1 MKTLSKGVIAL
12 IVLVVAA
19 VALAGWYFSTRN
31 ELVSQDESVS
41 TSWANVQSQYQR
53 RADLIPNLVE
63 TVKGYAKHE
72 EGTFTA
78 VVEARAKA
86 TQVTVDPTNL
96 TPEKLKEFQA
106 AQGELSSAL
115 GRLLALQENYPE
127 LKANE
132 QFSELQAQLE
142 GTENRINKARDEFN
156 NAVQG
161 YNLKVR
167 QFPSSIVASMAG
179 FGVKTKFE
187 ADAAAQTAPKV
198 SFN

>member
-1 MKTLSKGVIAL
+1 MLA
-12 IVLVVAA
+12 VAA
-19 VALAGWYFSTRN
+19 VAAVGWYISTRN
-31 ELVSQDESVS
+31 GLVAQDEGVS
-41 TSWANVQSQYQR
+41 TAWANVQSQYQR

-63 TVKGYAKHE
+63 TVTGYAQHE

-142 GTENRINKARDEFN
+142 GTENRINKARDDFN
-156 NAVQG
+156 NAVQD

-167 QFPSSIVASMAG
+167 QFPGSIVAGMAG
-179 FGVKTKFE
+179 FDVKTKFE